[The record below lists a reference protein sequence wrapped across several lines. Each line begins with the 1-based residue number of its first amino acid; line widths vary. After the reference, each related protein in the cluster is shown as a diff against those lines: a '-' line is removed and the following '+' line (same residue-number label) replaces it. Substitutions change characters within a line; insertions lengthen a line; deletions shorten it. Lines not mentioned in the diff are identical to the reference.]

1 MKFKIQ
7 KVGNA
12 FEILIEKPK
21 ENVYED
27 YYVFSTEKNIKI
39 AKKMIEFLKEASVK
53 R

>member
-39 AKKMIEFLKEASVK
+39 AKEYMENLEKMKNY
-53 R
+53 